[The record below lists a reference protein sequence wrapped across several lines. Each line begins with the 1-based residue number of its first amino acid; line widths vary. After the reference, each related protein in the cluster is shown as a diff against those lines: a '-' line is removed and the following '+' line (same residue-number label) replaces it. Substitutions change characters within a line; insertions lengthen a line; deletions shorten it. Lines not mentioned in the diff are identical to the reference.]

1 MNTIKIMKINTL
13 NLNFMKTS
21 KFFIKSILC
30 LALVTSFVS
39 CSNNDDPDPVNE
51 EELIT
56 VVGMTFTNVNNPTD
70 VVSMTNT
77 APDGQDGA
85 STDVILGNFTAGAT
99 YALTLTLL
107 NTSENPAEDVLA
119 GDIVPEADE
128 HFFIYGVSG
137 INLTMTR
144 DANDEDGAG
153 GSKLGLKTTWVAGAA
168 STGNIRIQLV
178 HQPTTT
184 DDSDNFGSAT
194 GGSDDLNI
202 TFTGVSIQ

>member
-1 MNTIKIMKINTL
+1 MKINTL

-21 KFFIKSILC
+21 KFFIRAILC
-30 LALVTSFVS
+30 FALVTSFVS
-39 CSNNDDPDPVNE
+39 CSDNDDPEPVNE

-56 VVGMTFTNVNNPTD
+56 VVAMTFTNVNNPTD
-70 VVSMTNT
+70 VVSLTNT
-77 APDGQDGA
+77 APDGQDGTSVDA
-85 STDVILGNFTAGAT
+85 IVGNFTAGQT

-107 NTSENPAEDVLA
+107 NGTETPAEDVLA
-119 GDIVPEADE
+119 GDIIPEADE

-144 DANDEDGAG
+144 DADDEDGAD
-153 GSKLGLKTTWVAGAA
+153 GSKLGVKTTWVAGAA
-168 STGNIRIQLV
+168 STGNVRIQLV

-202 TFTGVSIQ
+202 TFTGVVIQ

>member
-1 MNTIKIMKINTL
+1 MKINTL

-21 KFFIKSILC
+21 KFFIRAILC

-39 CSNNDDPDPVNE
+39 CSDNDDPEPVNE

-56 VVGMTFTNVNNPTD
+56 VVGMTFTNVNNPLDFVTL
-70 VVSMTNT
+70 TNT
-77 APDGQDGA
+77 APDGQDGTSVDA
-85 STDVILGNFTAGAT
+85 IVGNFTAGET

-107 NTSENPAEDVLA
+107 NTTENPAEDVLA
-119 GDIVPEADE
+119 GDIIPEADE

-144 DANDEDGAG
+144 DTDDEDGAD
-153 GSKLGLKTTWVAGAA
+153 GSKLGVKTTWVAGAA

-202 TFTGVSIQ
+202 TFTGVVIQ